1 MSAMRLLCTV
11 VGLAIA
17 SVAAPPAA
25 AQSLADVA
33 RKTEEKKGTTS
44 KAVVFDAR
52 DLDPAL
58 ARRELYE
65 VTLDEARWKRFLAAD
80 RAISR
85 VLDADAAMRQR
96 LETLNGASVRALER
110 FFQREA
116 PLLQALTT
124 AGTVPAEHA
133 FTQLAMVLALEE
145 RKGGRE
151 RIEGLPPAVQS
162 NITFLDA
169 RQRDVVALPERTR
182 ELTVRVAPP
191 ASVGMSAAVEAPA
204 DPSAAP
210 EASGL
215 SGTGP
220 EVPDFSFVDF
230 NGVTRTLSE
239 FRGKYVLLDFWGS
252 WCGPCRRE
260 VPFMK
265 DAYARFRSRGLEV
278 IGMDYEQ
285 GATVQDVR
293 VLLQDQGIT
302 WTFATPDSVK
312 DIIMN
317 RFQVSSF
324 PTLWLLDRQGR
335 LLETRNA
342 MLRGE
347 NLAKTLDFVLPK

>member
-1 MSAMRLLCTV
+1 MSAGRGRWIVM
-11 VGLAIA
+11 
-17 SVAAPPAA
+17 AA
-25 AQSLADVA
+25 AAAALASWPAGGQTLADIA
-33 RKTEEKKGTTS
+33 RKSSEKKDSAAT
-44 KAVVFDAR
+44 AVVFDGR

-65 VTLDEARWKRFLAAD
+65 VKLDEARWKRFLAAD
-80 RAISR
+80 RALSR
-85 VLDADAAMRQR
+85 VLDADAALQQR
-96 LETLNGASVRALER
+96 LDRLNGASVRALER
-110 FFQREA
+110 FFQREPQVQQVLA
-116 PLLQALTT
+116 A
-124 AGTVPAEHA
+124 AGTTPAEHA
-133 FTQLAMVLALEE
+133 FTQLARVLALDEQ
-145 RKGGRE
+145 KGGRE
-151 RIEGLPPAVQS
+151 HIEGLPPAVQS
-162 NITFLDA
+162 NVAFLQA
-169 RQRDVVALPERTR
+169 REKQVAALPERTLK
-182 ELTVRVAPP
+182 LTVRIAPP
-191 ASVGMSAAVEAPA
+191 AGGTMTATVERPA
-204 DPSAAP
+204 DGEAAA
-210 EASGL
+210 ASGGL

-220 EVPDFSFVDF
+220 EVPDFTFVDF
-230 NGVTRTLSE
+230 SGVTRTLSE
-239 FRGKYVLLDFWGS
+239 FRGRYVLLDFWGS

-285 GATVQDVR
+285 GATEQQVR
-293 VLLQDQGIT
+293 VFLQDQGVT

-312 DIIMN
+312 DVIMN